1 MLSGMARVTVRLFAT
16 VREAAG
22 TASIQFEASD
32 TQELVSKMR
41 ASFGREFSRM
51 LDDADDDPDKLVVLL
66 NGRNLGRALGKAVK
80 LADGDE
86 LAMFPPVSG
95 G

>member
-1 MLSGMARVTVRLFAT
+1 MARVTVRLFAT

-22 TASIQFEASD
+22 TSSVQFEASD
-32 TQELVSKMR
+32 TRELVSKMR
-41 ASFGREFSRM
+41 AAFGRGFSRM
-51 LDDADDDPDKLVVLL
+51 LDEADVDPDRLVVLL
-66 NGRNLGRALGKAVK
+66 NGRNLGRTLGNPMK

-86 LAMFPPVSG
+86 LAIFPPVSG